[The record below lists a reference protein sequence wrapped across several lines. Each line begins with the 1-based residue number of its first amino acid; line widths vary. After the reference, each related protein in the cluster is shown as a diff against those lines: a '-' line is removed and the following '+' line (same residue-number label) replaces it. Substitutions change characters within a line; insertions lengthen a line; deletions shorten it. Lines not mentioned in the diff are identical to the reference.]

1 MKKIYIAAF
10 AAAALSVG
18 ANAVQAQESNVAT
31 QVVSFEVQAINLLS
45 VSGSPSLVISASSA
59 GAAPTTV
66 TAPGTY
72 AITTNESNRK
82 ITASID
88 ADMPSGVTLSVLF
101 EAPTGASVAS
111 QSLSMAA
118 ADVVTGISALNESGL
133 DLTYSLS
140 ATSAAGVVAAGNRTV
155 TYTIVAGA

>member
-1 MKKIYIAAF
+1 VKKIYIAAF

-59 GAAPTTV
+59 GSAPTSV
-66 TAPGTY
+66 TAGGTY

-101 EAPTGASVAS
+101 EGPTGASVAS
-111 QSLSMAA
+111 QSLSTSA

-133 DLTYSLS
+133 DLTYTLS
-140 ATSAAGVVAAGNRTV
+140 ATSAAGVVPAGNRTV